1 MFREWVGEK
10 GRRGGERERGGF
22 ASEGNGVSFRG
33 IDVSQYTPDAVDTP
47 IRNPRPQSLPS
58 RNCVLKVRQGES
70 YSSPSR
76 AVSSPRSASRDSL
89 FNPFSPREDFFF
101 HRSYYSSTD
110 VRSKISINR
119 EEERRE
125 EKRAKRREND
135 EGAALSR
142 SFIGQPPPSPHV
154 IGPARR
160 QSAIGQRKRSMNSP
174 RKMYYRAAIIGNT
187 RQDERDNIGV

>member
-1 MFREWVGEK
+1 MARK
-10 GRRGGERERGGF
+10 GRRGGEREREGF

-110 VRSKISINR
+110 VRSNISINR
-119 EEERRE
+119 EGERRE
-125 EKRAKRREND
+125 EKKSEAERKRR
-135 EGAALSR
+135 R
-142 SFIGQPPPSPHV
+142 SGSLEEFYRSTTPLPPCYWPR
-154 IGPARR
+154 A
-160 QSAIGQRKRSMNSP
+160 SA
-174 RKMYYRAAIIGNT
+174 
-187 RQDERDNIGV
+187 ERHWPEETEHELAP